1 MRMTELG
8 WSVLRVA
15 VASYVGLALFM
26 FLRQSKYLYFPAREV
41 GLTPATARLPYE
53 DVMLKTVDGETVH
66 GWFVPAP
73 DSRATILF
81 CHGNAGNIANR
92 LDALWRF
99 HELGLDVLIFD
110 YRGYGRSTGKP
121 SEEGTYRDADAA
133 WTWLTTVRGIP
144 QGRIVVFGESL
155 GGAVAAWVAEQK
167 RPGGAI
173 LESTFTSV
181 PDVAARLY
189 PFLPVRWL
197 CRIRYP
203 TLERMPRILCPVLVA
218 HSPDDEMIPFSHGT
232 KLFQAAREPKVFLT
246 LKGSHNTGR
255 EEAGRPYDKALDAFI
270 TRFITGSVT
279 VQ

>member
-1 MRMTELG
+1 MTELG

-26 FLRQSKYLYFPAREV
+26 FFRQSKYLYFPSRDLGV
-41 GLTPATARLPYE
+41 TPATTRLPYD
-53 DVMLKTVDGETVH
+53 DVLVKTVDGETVH

-73 DSRATILF
+73 DSRATVLF

-92 LDALWRF
+92 LDAIWRL
-99 HELGLDVLIFD
+99 HELGLDVCMFD
-110 YRGYGRSTGKP
+110 YRGYGRSTGQP
-121 SEEGTYRDADAA
+121 SETGTYRDADAV
-133 WTWLTTVRGIP
+133 WTWLTTTKGIAP
-144 QGRIVVFGESL
+144 GRIVVFGESL

-167 RPGGAI
+167 RPGAAI

-181 PDVAARLY
+181 PEMAARLY
-189 PFLPVRWL
+189 PFLPIRWL

-218 HSPDDEMIPFSHGT
+218 HSPDDELIPFSQGRR
-232 KLFQAAREPKVFLT
+232 LFEAAREPKTFLT

-255 EEAGRPYDKALDAFI
+255 EESGRPYDEALDAFI
-270 TRFITGSVT
+270 TRFIAGRTT
-279 VQ
+279 AR